1 MPLRGGRGEGVD
13 PRQRLLSGHSKK
25 LFCPL
30 RGLRG
35 GGRSEL
41 MEHVPKEVD
50 VFWRPPLKHFSSR
63 MTENKKYTD
72 EEGYDLHDNEE
83 VNIYNKE
90 NVWHWWNEKDSFRN
104 WQPRKYYKR
113 RWNKAFYDDFNFE
126 PLHILL
132 EKKLE
137 DIISNIIKK

>member
-1 MPLRGGRGEGVD
+1 
-13 PRQRLLSGHSKK
+13 
-25 LFCPL
+25 
-30 RGLRG
+30 
-35 GGRSEL
+35 
-41 MEHVPKEVD
+41 
-50 VFWRPPLKHFSSR
+50 

-113 RWNKAFYDDFNFE
+113 RWNKAFYVVFNFE